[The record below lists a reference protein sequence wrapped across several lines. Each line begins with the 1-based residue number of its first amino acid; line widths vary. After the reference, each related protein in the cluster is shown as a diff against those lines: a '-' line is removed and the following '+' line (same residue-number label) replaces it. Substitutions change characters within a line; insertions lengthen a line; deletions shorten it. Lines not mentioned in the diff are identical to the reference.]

1 MRKLLL
7 AIIAL
12 SAFLVVAEPPPAAYA
27 ESLRIQPLQYQTE
40 LKKGEKKKGYVDI
53 ANPSNETVTVN
64 LYVNGFSQV
73 DDHGN
78 LTFFDNEQISD
89 GLLLDYDTA
98 TIGAHQALRLY
109 FIADGTKL
117 PTGDVF
123 GVIFAETKSAGRP
136 GTNTTV
142 RVGSLVMITNQTP
155 GPRDAEITKLD
166 IPFMQVGDGVGG
178 VIAVKNPA
186 PKKTATGFFPAMTVE
201 LISWGGKQDFQ
212 GPLVFAHNTRTF
224 DFYMPANLFGFY
236 LVKVKAN
243 NAEKSTVVFL
253 MTGWWKIVA
262 PLLVVLIAGGV
273 FLVKKYAPFRKKIHL
288 KRH

>member
-1 MRKLLL
+1 MRKLLY
-7 AIIAL
+7 AA
-12 SAFLVVAEPPPAAYA
+12 AFLALLVAASASSTAYA

-53 ANPSNETVTVN
+53 TNPANETVTVN

-78 LTFFDNEQISD
+78 LTFFDSEQIRN

-98 TIGAHQALRLY
+98 TIGAHQTLRLY
-109 FIADGTKL
+109 FIADGAKL

-123 GVIFAETKSAGRP
+123 GVIFAETKSAGQP

-166 IPFMQVGDGVGG
+166 VPFMQLGDGVGG

-186 PKKTATGFFPAMTVE
+186 PKNTATGFFPAMTVE
-201 LISWGGKQDFQ
+201 LISWGGKRDFK

-243 NAEKSTVVFL
+243 NTEKSTAVFL

-262 PLLVVLIAGGV
+262 PLLAMLLIGGTI
-273 FLVKKYAPFRKKIHL
+273 LLKKYVSSGKKLHL